1 MKKNIFGFLIFLIS
15 QMGFSNNLLWQG
27 YFSYNE
33 IKDVSVSTTT
43 IFAASENAL
52 FSKNTTD
59 NQIKLPILLTGFQ
72 ARQSVPFTT
81 VPF

>member
-1 MKKNIFGFLIFLIS
+1 
-15 QMGFSNNLLWQG
+15 MGFSQNNLWQG

-52 FSKNTTD
+52 FSKKHN
-59 NQIKLPILLTGFQ
+59 
-72 ARQSVPFTT
+72 R
-81 VPF
+81 

>member
-1 MKKNIFGFLIFLIS
+1 MKKIFYSFLIFLIAN
-15 QMGFSNNLLWQG
+15 GFSQNNLLWQG

-52 FSKNTTD
+52 FSKKHN
-59 NQIKLPILLTGFQ
+59 
-72 ARQSVPFTT
+72 R
-81 VPF
+81 

>member
-1 MKKNIFGFLIFLIS
+1 
-15 QMGFSNNLLWQG
+15 MGFSNNLLWQG

-72 ARQSVPFTT
+72 ARQSAPFTT

>member
-1 MKKNIFGFLIFLIS
+1 
-15 QMGFSNNLLWQG
+15 LLWQG

-43 IFAASENAL
+43 ILLPQNAL

-59 NQIKLPILLTGFQ
+59 NQIKLPILLMGFQ
-72 ARQSVPFTT
+72 ARQQSLYYSAVLIKHW
-81 VPF
+81 

>member
-1 MKKNIFGFLIFLIS
+1 VA
-15 QMGFSNNLLWQG
+15 G

-59 NQIKLPILLTGFQ
+59 NQIKTTNTIDGFQ
-72 ARQSVPFTT
+72 ARQLALTQCLLIKHW
-81 VPF
+81 

>member
-1 MKKNIFGFLIFLIS
+1 
-15 QMGFSNNLLWQG
+15 LLWQG
-27 YFSYNE
+27 YFHT

-52 FSKNTTD
+52 FSKTTD
-59 NQIKLPILLTGFQ
+59 NQIKTTILLMGFQ
-72 ARQSVPFTT
+72 ARQSAPFTT

>member
-1 MKKNIFGFLIFLIS
+1 MGFLKIIC
-15 QMGFSNNLLWQG
+15 GRAI
-27 YFSYNE
+27 SYNE

-52 FSKNTTD
+52 FSKTQPIT
-59 NQIKLPILLTGFQ
+59 KLPILLMGFQ
-72 ARQSVPFTT
+72 ARQSALIT

>member
-1 MKKNIFGFLIFLIS
+1 
-15 QMGFSNNLLWQG
+15 LLWQG

-52 FSKNTTD
+52 FSKND
-59 NQIKLPILLTGFQ
+59 NQIKLPILLMGFQ
-72 ARQSVPFTT
+72 ARQSVPLLQCRFDKTL
-81 VPF
+81 VGYENG

>member
-1 MKKNIFGFLIFLIS
+1 
-15 QMGFSNNLLWQG
+15 LLWQG

-33 IKDVSVSTTT
+33 IKDVSVSTTY
-43 IFAASENAL
+43 FAASENAL

-59 NQIKLPILLTGFQ
+59 NQIKTTNTIDGFQ
-72 ARQSVPFTT
+72 ARQSAPFIT